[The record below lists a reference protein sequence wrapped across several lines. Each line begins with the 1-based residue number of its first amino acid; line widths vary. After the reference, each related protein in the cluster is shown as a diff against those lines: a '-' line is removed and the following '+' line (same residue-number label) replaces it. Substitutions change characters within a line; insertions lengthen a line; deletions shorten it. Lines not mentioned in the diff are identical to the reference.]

1 MKYFQPCGGL
11 SEDEVFR
18 YRQLALLHG
27 NHRRGCLVASSREV
41 REWSKDPI
49 LSRHLSSTSGAQ
61 PVTERQTDTRALH
74 QEVMAECSSPTC
86 ESIVTRANQYHCSSC
101 SKNIGTKLLTTCNRI
116 YHLAEEV
123 NNALYH
129 EYSGSVERHYQDA
142 FSSELRKQK
151 FRYQSETSIALH
163 YNDFPLN
170 DVRADYF
177 ILPGGPNKFE
187 ENIVLEVKHA
197 ASKAHQLQLFNY
209 LHSGPTNNNL
219 LTKKL
224 RYGILLVWPQQHKP
238 TYSED
243 GRFAELSSV
252 QPPTMELWVT
262 SNPRKRT
269 KFELLSRWGE

>member
-1 MKYFQPCGGL
+1 M
-11 SEDEVFR
+11 V
-18 YRQLALLHG
+18 
-27 NHRRGCLVASSREV
+27 
-41 REWSKDPI
+41 
-49 LSRHLSSTSGAQ
+49 
-61 PVTERQTDTRALH
+61 
-74 QEVMAECSSPTC
+74 ECISPTC

-101 SKNIGTKLLTTCNRI
+101 SKNIGTKLLATCNRI
-116 YHLAEEV
+116 YHLSEEV

-197 ASKAHQLQLFNY
+197 SSTAHQLQLFNY

-224 RYGILLVWPQQHKP
+224 RYGILLIWPKQNNP
-238 TYSED
+238 IYSDD